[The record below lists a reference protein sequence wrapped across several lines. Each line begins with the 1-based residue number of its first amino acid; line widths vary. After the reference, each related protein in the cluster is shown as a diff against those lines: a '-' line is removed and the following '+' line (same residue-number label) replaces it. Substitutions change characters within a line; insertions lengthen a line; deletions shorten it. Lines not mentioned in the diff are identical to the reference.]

1 MTDFQPAD
9 PNWEENCRAFF
20 ERQEINRTFGISMP
34 VLRPGYCELDMPF
47 DRRFTQQDGV
57 LQAGVPAVLGDNAGG
72 YAGLSL
78 FPPGS
83 NILAVEFK
91 INLLAPGRG
100 ERFRACAR
108 VVKTGR
114 TLTVND
120 IEVFAIDGETRKLI
134 AKMQQTA
141 IRVDQRPG

>member
-1 MTDFQPAD
+1 MSPFQPANPD
-9 PNWEENCRAFF
+9 WDGYCRAHF
-20 ERQEINRTFGISMP
+20 ERQEINRTFAISMP
-34 VLRPGYCELDMPF
+34 VLEPGYCELEMPF

-57 LQAGVPAVLGDNAGG
+57 LQAGVPGVLGDNAGG

-78 FPPGS
+78 FPAGS

-91 INLLAPGRG
+91 INLLSPGLG
-100 ERFRACAR
+100 ERFRACAQ

-120 IEVFAIDGETRKLI
+120 IEVFAFQGDSKKLI

-141 IRVDQRPG
+141 FRIDQPIG

>member
-1 MTDFQPAD
+1 MSELKPAD

-20 ERQEINRTFGISMP
+20 ERQEINRTFGITMP
-34 VLRPGYCELDMPF
+34 VLRPGYCELEMPF

-78 FPPGS
+78 FPAGS

-100 ERFRACAR
+100 QRFQACAR

-120 IEVFAIDGETRKLI
+120 IEVFAIEGETRKLI

-141 IRVDQRPG
+141 IRVDIRPA